1 MVDLEA
7 AGCWRLEQRDGIAAA
22 AVRPHFT
29 AAAFCAEEA
38 RTSLAEKKFTG
49 GLASATGFCIHPRP
63 KRAPNIAG
71 GAPLILTGPRRA
83 RSLSIN
89 RIGLLACLS

>member
-7 AGCWRLEQRDGIAAA
+7 AGRWRLEQRDGIAAA

-38 RTSLAEKKFTG
+38 RTSLAAKKFTEVWPAQLG
-49 GLASATGFCIHPRP
+49 SAFTPAPR
-63 KRAPNIAG
+63 
-71 GAPLILTGPRRA
+71 GPQ
-83 RSLSIN
+83 I
-89 RIGLLACLS
+89 